1 MTGKFKRR
9 VASTDNAKNRRIE
22 NQTLPMV
29 LILIPV
35 VWLALVAFF
44 VILCQM
50 AARGDA
56 ALAPIC
62 THTRSGLSRPRPTM
76 LEDVHTIAS
85 RAHGA
90 AP

>member
-1 MTGKFKRR
+1 
-9 VASTDNAKNRRIE
+9 
-22 NQTLPMV
+22 MV

-35 VWLALVAFF
+35 VWLALMAFF

-50 AARGDA
+50 AARGDV
-56 ALAPIC
+56 ALASIS
-62 THTRSGLSRPRPTM
+62 THTRRRLSRPRPTM